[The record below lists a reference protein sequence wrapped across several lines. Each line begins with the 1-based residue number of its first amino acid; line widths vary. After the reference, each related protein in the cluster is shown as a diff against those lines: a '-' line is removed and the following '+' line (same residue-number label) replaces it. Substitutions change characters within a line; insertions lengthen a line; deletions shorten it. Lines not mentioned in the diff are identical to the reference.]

1 MQFWKRIPIIIMATI
16 ILTVACQNHSSKTTF
31 PTLFSTPQNG
41 TGEDNPVSGLDLAR
55 FEEISRVLS
64 MSEKGQS
71 ALQLVEAYQIRVRFE
86 PGNGSRF
93 IPNRNEIVIDSRA
106 GKFSAA
112 LTMVHEVTH
121 ARYYHK
127 GLTADI
133 NLLNRQVY
141 TQMKIEEEMMAVIDR
156 IEATKQ
162 LSESGVIVANLRH
175 VLYYPYRQAYGA
187 AVRAAKVD
195 YPGSDEDTL
204 QNIGR
209 AAGQTA
215 VRQALLHDQVLTST
229 TEQSYVAYW
238 GSIWD
243 QNIRG

>member
-1 MQFWKRIPIIIMATI
+1 MATI
-16 ILTVACQNHSSKTTF
+16 ILTVAYQHHSSNTVF
-31 PTLFSTPQNG
+31 PTLFSNPQKA
-41 TGEDNPVSGLDLAR
+41 TGEDSPVSGLDLAR
-55 FEEISRVLS
+55 FEEISMVLS
-64 MSEKGQS
+64 MSGKGQS
-71 ALQLVEAYQIRVRFE
+71 TLQLVEAYQIRVRFE

-106 GKFSAA
+106 EKFSAA
-112 LTMVHEVTH
+112 LTLVHEVTH
-121 ARYYHK
+121 ARYYHE

-133 NLLNRQVY
+133 NLLNRQEY
-141 TQMKIEEEMMAVIDR
+141 TQMKIEEEMMAVINR

-209 AAGQTA
+209 EAGRTA
-215 VRQALLHDQVLTST
+215 VRQALLHDQVITST
-229 TEQSYVAYW
+229 TQQSYVEYW
-238 GSIWD
+238 GSMWD
-243 QNIRG
+243 KNVRG

>member
-16 ILTVACQNHSSKTTF
+16 ILTVACQNHSTKTTF
-31 PTLFSTPQNG
+31 PTSFSTPQNG
-41 TGEDNPVSGLDLAR
+41 TGEDSPVSGLDLAR

-121 ARYYHK
+121 ARYYHE

-133 NLLNRQVY
+133 LQSIFIRSRIINLGGTHSRSIGLPV
-141 TQMKIEEEMMAVIDR
+141 
-156 IEATKQ
+156 
-162 LSESGVIVANLRH
+162 GVMQHMSQIGHNNAALR
-175 VLYYPYRQAYGA
+175 
-187 AVRAAKVD
+187 
-195 YPGSDEDTL
+195 
-204 QNIGR
+204 
-209 AAGQTA
+209 
-215 VRQALLHDQVLTST
+215 
-229 TEQSYVAYW
+229 
-238 GSIWD
+238 
-243 QNIRG
+243 